1 MILIFRKL
9 RIMRRFQR
17 YIFYADPLY
26 ATQPFVRD
34 QMTTTV
40 KTIDRR
46 RDGCIQQHLICFDRY
61 NGPIESKIV
70 IPGLPAQ
77 RCNAAAEMSRTECID
92 PGWNGRAM

>member
-1 MILIFRKL
+1 
-9 RIMRRFQR
+9 MRRFQR

-46 RDGCIQQHLICFDRY
+46 RYRSIQQHLISFDRS
-61 NGPIESKIV
+61 NGPIEPKIV

-77 RCNAAAEMSRTECID
+77 RRNAATEMSRAECID
-92 PGWNGRAM
+92 PGLNGRAM